1 MTNIVIHDLTQNTT
15 LDRRGL
21 SAVCGGR
28 AQLWWQPMQG
38 GRSRSF
44 QPVTLN
50 QYYVTEYSA
59 DQIQI
64 NNQYQ
69 LLQIID
75 SPNTDANLIGNA
87 ENNLTVDYVP
97 A

>member
-1 MTNIVIHDLTQNTT
+1 MSHILIHDLTQSTE
-15 LDRRGL
+15 LDRRAL
-21 SAVCGGR
+21 SALAGGR

-38 GRSRSF
+38 GRSGSF
-44 QPVTLN
+44 QPTSIN
-50 QYYVTEYSA
+50 QYYVTQYIA

-75 SPNTDANLIGNA
+75 SPNTDASLIGSA
-87 ENNLTVDYVP
+87 ENSLTVDY
-97 A
+97 ALA

>member
-1 MTNIVIHDLTQNTT
+1 MSNIVIHDLSHNTT
-15 LDRRGL
+15 LDRRAL
-21 SAVCGGR
+21 SEVCGGR

-44 QPVTLN
+44 QPGTLN
-50 QYYVTEYSA
+50 QYYVTEYIA

-75 SPNTDANLIGNA
+75 SPNTDASVIGDAQNS
-87 ENNLTVDYVP
+87 LTVDYVP